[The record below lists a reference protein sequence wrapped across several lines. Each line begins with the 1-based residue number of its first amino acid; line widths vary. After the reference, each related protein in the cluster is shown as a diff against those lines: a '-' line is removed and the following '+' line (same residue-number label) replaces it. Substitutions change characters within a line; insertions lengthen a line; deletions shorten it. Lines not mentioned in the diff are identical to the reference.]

1 MSEKFD
7 ALKDRTMKSV
17 MNTYGRYP
25 LALDRG
31 KACTLF
37 DLDGREYLDLLAGI
51 AVANLGHSH
60 PEVTAAIAKQA
71 GELVHVSNLFFQ
83 EPQVDLAEALLAT
96 WPQADGQSG
105 RTGRVFFCNSGA
117 EANEAAIKLARRYMH
132 VVRGEERHEVITL
145 TNSFHGRT
153 LATLTATGQDK
164 VKEGFHPLPE
174 GFVTVPSGD
183 LDALKAAMTG
193 KTAAVLLEIIQGEGG
208 VKPFPEEYLKGV
220 QALCREQGVLFMVD
234 EIQTGLCRT
243 GKWWAHQHFGLTP
256 DVVSVAKALANGL
269 PMGAIM
275 ATEAVSAG
283 FQPGSHAT
291 TFGGGPVVA
300 AAATKTLEIMARDR
314 LAERAARMGDFAM
327 ALFEDLAEALP
338 GKIAQV
344 RGLGLMIGIQLGP
357 DVAGKE
363 QNVWDELLRQGFI
376 LNLTQGNVL
385 RLLPPLVI
393 EQKDLERFARA
404 LGDVLGSV

>member
-25 LALDRG
+25 LALKRG
-31 KACTLF
+31 AGCALF

-60 PEVTAAIAKQA
+60 PEVTAAIARQA

-83 EPQVDLAEALLAT
+83 EPQVALAEALLAT
-96 WPQADGQSG
+96 WPQPDGSS
-105 RTGRVFFCNSGA
+105 GRVFFCNSGA
-117 EANEAAIKLARRYMH
+117 EANEAAIKLARRTMH
-132 VVRGEERHEVITL
+132 VVRGEDRHEVITL
-145 TNSFHGRT
+145 TGSFHGRT

-183 LDALKAAMTG
+183 LDAMRAAMTG

-208 VKPFPEEYLKGV
+208 VKPFSEEYLKGV

-243 GKWWAHQHFGLTP
+243 GKWWAHQHYGLTP

-275 ATEAVSAG
+275 ATSAVAEG

-300 AAATKTLEIMARDR
+300 AAATKTLEIMTRDR

-327 ALFEDLAEALP
+327 ALFEDLAEAMP

-363 QNVWDELLRQGFI
+363 QKVWDELLRQGFI

-393 EQKDLERFARA
+393 EQKDLERFAQA
-404 LGDVLGSV
+404 LGDVLGNI

>member
-1 MSEKFD
+1 MSEKYD

-25 LALDRG
+25 LALGRG

-51 AVANLGHSH
+51 AVANLGHCH

-83 EPQVDLAEALLAT
+83 EPQVALAEALLAT
-96 WPQADGQSG
+96 WPQPVGQS
-105 RTGRVFFCNSGA
+105 GRVFFCNSGA

-132 VVRGEERHEVITL
+132 VVRGEDRHEVITL
-145 TNSFHGRT
+145 SGSFHGRT

-174 GFVTVPSGD
+174 GFVTVPAGD
-183 LDALKAAMTG
+183 LEAMKAAMTG

-243 GKWWAHQHFGLTP
+243 GKWWAHQHYGLTP

-275 ATEAVSAG
+275 ATGAVAEG

-291 TFGGGPVVA
+291 TFGGGPVVS
-300 AAATKTLEIMARDR
+300 AAATKTLEIMTRDR
-314 LAERAARMGDFAM
+314 LAERSARMGDFAM
-327 ALFEDLAEALP
+327 ALFEDLAEAMP

-357 DVAGKE
+357 DVSGKE
-363 QNVWDELLRQGFI
+363 QNVWEELLRQGFI

-393 EQKDLERFARA
+393 EQKDLERFAQA
-404 LGDVLGSV
+404 LGDVLGNV

>member
-7 ALKDRTMKSV
+7 VLKDRTMKSV

-25 LALDRG
+25 LALGRG

-51 AVANLGHSH
+51 AVANLGHCH

-83 EPQVDLAEALLAT
+83 EPQVALAEALLAT
-96 WPQADGQSG
+96 WPQPDGS
-105 RTGRVFFCNSGA
+105 TGRVFFCNSGA

-132 VVRGEERHEVITL
+132 VVRGVERHEVITL
-145 TNSFHGRT
+145 TSSFHGRT

-174 GFVTVPSGD
+174 GFVTVPAGD
-183 LDALKAAMTG
+183 LEALKAAMTG

-243 GKWWAHQHFGLTP
+243 GKWWAHQHYGLTP

-275 ATEAVSAG
+275 ATGPVAEG

-291 TFGGGPVVA
+291 TFGGGPVVS
-300 AAATKTLEIMARDR
+300 AAATKTLEIMTRDR

-327 ALFEDLAEALP
+327 ALFEDLAEAMP

-344 RGLGLMIGIQLGP
+344 RGLGLMIGIELGP
-357 DVAGKE
+357 DISGKE
-363 QNVWDELLRQGFI
+363 QKVWEELIRLGFI

-393 EQKDLERFARA
+393 EQKDLERFAQA
-404 LGDVLGSV
+404 LGDVLGNV